1 MRLQKI
7 SIFYL
12 VAGKLFYVNGQK
24 FTNLTDIDW
33 TG

>member
-7 SIFYL
+7 SIFYIA
-12 VAGKLFYVNGQK
+12 AGKLFYVNGQK

-33 TG
+33 AG